1 MTAKRLGTPLS
12 PRLPEP
18 IQKTDDKTPGYGWT
32 LSDQARRDI
41 EKIEEN
47 ARDAELRSGSLFL
60 R

>member
-1 MTAKRLGTPLS
+1 MTAKRLGIPLS

-41 EKIEEN
+41 EKIEAN